1 MVMPGLTISSE
12 VGRVERRKPTR
23 EHLAALYDLINE
35 LLPNADVYYTPEQL
49 EELPTMK
56 GIALI

>member
-1 MVMPGLTISSE
+1 M
-12 VGRVERRKPTR
+12 ERHKPTR

-56 GIALI
+56 GIDLI